1 MNDAKRGWKRENST
15 VFLSTGK
22 KRDIPWMRM
31 NAVQKDFNEKI
42 TDKDSMLILEA
53 DSEEGIFRHNHL
65 KISLQTESPSYQSS
79 FEGHRSQWGQ

>member
-1 MNDAKRGWKRENST
+1 
-15 VFLSTGK
+15 
-22 KRDIPWMRM
+22 M
-31 NAVQKDFNEKI
+31 NAVQKDLNEKI

-79 FEGHRSQWGQ
+79 FEGHRSQSDLWEGHS